1 MRRGDDVKHL
11 PSFYFASGRRY
22 LGNRWCRTERSE
34 VAPSAHQRSE
44 WHHRHISEA
53 KWHHRHISE
62 ASGTIGTSAKRS
74 GTIGT
79 SAKRVAPSAHQQ
91 SEWHHRRHWYNHH
104 YKRGINLSRH
114 KQIRDASFHFTDSTT
129 SPIKISTSLQNYP
142 FFCRMAYFCKQ
153 ISTIRIELSTF

>member
-34 VAPSAHQRSE
+34 WHHRHISEASGTTGTSAKRVAPSAHQRSE

-53 KWHHRHISE
+53 KWHHR
-62 ASGTIGTSAKRS
+62 
-74 GTIGT
+74 
-79 SAKRVAPSAHQQ
+79 
-91 SEWHHRRHWYNHH
+91 RHGYNHH

-114 KQIRDASFHFTDSTT
+114 KQIRDASFHFTASTT
-129 SPIKISTSLQNYP
+129 SLLKYRLLYKFINFSVEWHIFVSRYQQ
-142 FFCRMAYFCKQ
+142 FA
-153 ISTIRIELSTF
+153 

>member
-62 ASGTIGTSAKRS
+62 AKWHHRHISEAK
-74 GTIGT
+74 
-79 SAKRVAPSAHQQ
+79 
-91 SEWHHRRHWYNHH
+91 WHHRRHGYNHH
-104 YKRGINLSRH
+104 FKRGINLSRH
-114 KQIRDASFHFTDSTT
+114 KQIRDASFHFTASTT
-129 SPIKISTSLQNYP
+129 SPIKISTSIQIYQ